1 MQSTPQANGAAGRPR
16 SSQYRRRRRVRARRR
31 IAGAAIVI
39 ALLAA
44 IGLGAYFAL
53 RPAGSPVR
61 AGVDVTTSPSTAP
74 PTTVAT
80 IVPNGSPQSLKL
92 ASKPVGAQLTITL
105 QDRSTL
111 TGTTPFSAQVP
122 GGNITIS
129 LAKTGYN
136 TTVREL
142 ALNSPQSIT
151 VWLDPKGLL
160 YQSLLRFKC
169 GPQPKQVVFAPDGKE
184 LWVSLLAGHG
194 IEVFDPTT
202 GTKLDQVALG
212 KYGSVEMV
220 FNRAGTRLYV
230 SQMETASVYELDPAT
245 RKVLRVFKTGGRWT
259 KVLLLSPDEKTLW
272 ASNWSSNDVSEID
285 LGTGKAV
292 RRLKTVANPRGL
304 YETPDGK
311 SLFVAGF
318 KNGEIQR
325 IDLATG
331 TGTVIF
337 KKAGGSMRHM
347 IADEQQGLLY
357 VDDLTTNAVW
367 VVDLATEKVTK
378 LADTDQRPNTLAL
391 SPDRKVLYVSCRG
404 KDNPKTYLIPGPEWG
419 SVLAI
424 DTATGKIL
432 DAIVGG
438 NQCTGLDVSPDGKLL
453 VFSDFRDNTIRA
465 YTIPDYGTLE
475 AGNGGRAVAHLKDLA
490 KN

>member
-1 MQSTPQANGAAGRPR
+1 V
-16 SSQYRRRRRVRARRR
+16 YVRRRF
-31 IAGAAIVI
+31 AGAAVVL
-39 ALLAA
+39 ALFAA

-53 RPAGSPVR
+53 RPAEAPVR
-61 AGVDVTTSPSTAP
+61 TGVSVTTTP
-74 PTTVAT
+74 PTSVAA
-80 IVPNGSPQSLKL
+80 IIPNGPPQSLEL

-105 QDRSTL
+105 QDKSTL

-122 GGNITIS
+122 GGNVTIS

-142 ALNSPQSIT
+142 VLNSPHSLT
-151 VWLDPKGLL
+151 VWLDPRGLL
-160 YQSLLRFKC
+160 YQSLVRFKC
-169 GPQPKQVVFAPDGKE
+169 GPAPKQVVFSPDGKE
-184 LWVSLLAGHG
+184 LWVSLLSGHG

-202 GTKLDQVALG
+202 GTKLDQVTLG

-245 RKVLRVFKTGGRWT
+245 RKVLRVLKTGGSWT
-259 KVLLLSPDEKTLW
+259 KVLLLSRDEKTLW

-285 LGTGKAV
+285 LVTGKLV
-292 RRLKTVANPRGL
+292 RRIKTVANPRGL

-311 SLFVAGF
+311 RLFVAGF

-331 TGTVIF
+331 QAKVIF

-347 IADEQQGLLY
+347 VADEQRDLLY
-357 VDDLTTNAVW
+357 LDDLTTNVVW
-367 VVDLATEKVTK
+367 VLDLATEKVTK
-378 LADTDQRPNTLAL
+378 LADTDQRPNTIGL

-404 KDNPKTYLIPGPEWG
+404 KDNPKTYFIPGPEWG

-453 VFSDFRDNTIRA
+453 VFSDFLDDTIRA
-465 YTIPDYGTLE
+465 YTIPDYEILA

>member
-1 MQSTPQANGAAGRPR
+1 ML
-16 SSQYRRRRRVRARRR
+16 
-31 IAGAAIVI
+31 

-53 RPAGSPVR
+53 RPAESPAR
-61 AGVDVTTSPSTAP
+61 AGAVATTAP
-74 PTTVAT
+74 PTSVAT
-80 IVPNGSPQSLKL
+80 ASTTTVPNGPPQSLQI

-105 QDRSTL
+105 QDKNTV

-129 LAKTGYN
+129 LAKAGYN
-136 TTVREL
+136 TAVRGL
-142 ALNSPQSIT
+142 ALNSSQSLT
-151 VWLDPKGLL
+151 VWLDPKGQL

-169 GPQPKQVVFAPDGKE
+169 GPQPKQVVFSPDGKE
-184 LWVSLLAGHG
+184 LWVSLLAGQG

-202 GTKLDQVALG
+202 GAKIDQVTLG

-245 RKVLRVFKTGGRWT
+245 RKVLRVFKTGGSWT

-285 LGTGKAV
+285 LATGKVV

-311 SLFVAGF
+311 RLFVAGF

-331 TGTVIF
+331 KGTIIF

-347 IADEQQGLLY
+347 AVDEQRDLLY

-378 LADTDQRPNTLAL
+378 LADTDQRPNTIAL

-404 KDNPKTYLIPGPEWG
+404 KDNPKTYLQPGPEWG

-453 VFSDFRDNTIRA
+453 VFSDFLDKTIRTYA
-465 YTIPDYGTLE
+465 IPDYETLA

>member
-1 MQSTPQANGAAGRPR
+1 M
-16 SSQYRRRRRVRARRR
+16 
-31 IAGAAIVI
+31 
-39 ALLAA
+39 
-44 IGLGAYFAL
+44 
-53 RPAGSPVR
+53 
-61 AGVDVTTSPSTAP
+61 TTSPSTTP
-74 PTTVAT
+74 PTNVAA
-80 IVPNGSPQSLKL
+80 IVPNGPQQSLEL
-92 ASKPVGAQLTITL
+92 ASKPGGARLTITL
-105 QDRSTL
+105 QDQNTL

-122 GGNITIS
+122 GGNVTIS

-151 VWLDPKGLL
+151 VWLDPEGLL
-160 YQSLLRFKC
+160 YESVVRFKC
-169 GPQPKQVVFAPDGKE
+169 GPKPKQVVFSPDGKE

-202 GTKLDQVALG
+202 GTKLDQVTLG

-245 RKVLRVFKTGGRWT
+245 RKVLRVLKTGGSWT

-285 LGTGKAV
+285 LATGKLV
-292 RRLKTVANPRGL
+292 RRIKTVANPRGL

-311 SLFVAGF
+311 RLFVAGF

-325 IDLATG
+325 IDLG
-331 TGTVIF
+331 TGKGKVIF
-337 KKAGGSMRHM
+337 KKTGGSIRHM
-347 IADEQQGLLY
+347 VADEQRDLLY
-357 VDDLTTNAVW
+357 MDDLTTNAVW
-367 VVDLATEKVTK
+367 ALDLATEEVIK
-378 LADTDQRPNTLAL
+378 LADTDQRPNTIEL

-419 SVLAI
+419 SVQAI
-424 DTATGKIL
+424 DAATGEIL

-438 NQCTGLDVSPDGKLL
+438 NQCTGLDVSPDGTLL
-453 VFSDFRDNTIRA
+453 AFSDFLDNTIRV
-465 YTIPDYGTLE
+465 YKIPDYGTLA

>member
-1 MQSTPQANGAAGRPR
+1 M
-16 SSQYRRRRRVRARRR
+16 V
-31 IAGAAIVI
+31 

-44 IGLGAYFAL
+44 IGLGAYFAV
-53 RPAGSPVR
+53 RPAESP
-61 AGVDVTTSPSTAP
+61 P
-74 PTTVAT
+74 PTTGAGATTRPSTTVAAT
-80 IVPNGSPQSLKL
+80 VPNGSPQSLEL
-92 ASKPVGAQLTITL
+92 ASLPAGAQLKVTL
-105 QDRSTL
+105 QDKKTL

-129 LAKTGYN
+129 LAKSGYN

-142 ALNSPQSIT
+142 TLNSPRSIT

-160 YQSLLRFKC
+160 YQSLVRFKC
-169 GPQPKQVVFAPDGKE
+169 GPSPKQVVFSPDGKE
-184 LWVSLLAGHG
+184 LWVSLLGGHG

-202 GTKLDQVALG
+202 GTKIDQVTLG
-212 KYGSVEMV
+212 TYGSVEMV

-230 SQMETASVYELDPAT
+230 SQMETASVYELDPVT
-245 RKVLRVFKTGGRWT
+245 RKVLRVLKTGGTWT

-285 LGTGKAV
+285 LATGKLV

-304 YETPDGK
+304 YETTDGK
-311 SLFVAGF
+311 RLYVAGF

-331 TGTVIF
+331 QGKVIF
-337 KKAGGSMRHM
+337 TKAGGSMRHM
-347 IADEQQGLLY
+347 VADEQRDLLY
-357 VDDLTTNAVW
+357 VDDLTSNAVW
-367 VVDLATEKVTK
+367 VLDLATEKVTK

-404 KDNPKTYLIPGPEWG
+404 KDNPKTYYIPGPEWG

-453 VFSDFRDNTIRA
+453 VFSDFLDDRIRA
-465 YTIPDYGTLE
+465 YTIPDYGTLA

-490 KN
+490 KD